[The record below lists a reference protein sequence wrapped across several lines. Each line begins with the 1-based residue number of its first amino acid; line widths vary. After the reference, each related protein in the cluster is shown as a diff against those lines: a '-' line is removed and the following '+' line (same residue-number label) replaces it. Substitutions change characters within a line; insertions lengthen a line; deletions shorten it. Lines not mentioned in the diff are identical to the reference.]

1 MLLAFSTFTAEALVN
16 FVRRIIL
23 MTFFK
28 KQEAGLYEQ
37 KGLNFKLRVL
47 RLICSLFLVWNLKVV
62 LYLTFLRL

>member
-47 RLICSLFLVWNLKVV
+47 RLICSLFLV
-62 LYLTFLRL
+62 